1 MLSADVHKVVIII
14 KNKLLKH
21 ILIVLMVICFQI
33 TVSAAEIELPFVPYI
48 DPNEEI
54 VTSSQA
60 ESEASSVEIPTDDN
74 KSQIPNRP
82 QTDTSNTES
91 NRNASSEN
99 NRTENNNSQISNRP
113 KTSTSNA
120 DSKQNASSD
129 NNETKENI
137 LSESVSKNETPV
149 FTPNGEEVVSIDNS
163 TLSDTNNYPADTE
176 SITTD
181 QSNTQGKVNV
191 PNYAA
196 LPIIIAVL
204 CTAVLIGAVIYTL
217 KKKSKID

>member
-1 MLSADVHKVVIII
+1 
-14 KNKLLKH
+14 
-21 ILIVLMVICFQI
+21 MVICFQI

-82 QTDTSNTES
+82 
-91 NRNASSEN
+91 
-99 NRTENNNSQISNRP
+99 

-120 DSKQNASSD
+120 DSKQNASYD

-163 TLSDTNNYPADTE
+163 TLSDTNNYSADTE

-204 CTAVLIGAVIYTL
+204 IGAVIYTL

>member
-1 MLSADVHKVVIII
+1 
-14 KNKLLKH
+14 
-21 ILIVLMVICFQI
+21 MVICFQI

-91 NRNASSEN
+91 NRNASS
-99 NRTENNNSQISNRP
+99 
-113 KTSTSNA
+113 
-120 DSKQNASSD
+120 D
-129 NNETKENI
+129 NNETKEYI
-137 LSESVSKNETPV
+137 LSESVSKNEIPV

-181 QSNTQGKVNV
+181 QSNTQEKVNV

>member
-1 MLSADVHKVVIII
+1 
-14 KNKLLKH
+14 
-21 ILIVLMVICFQI
+21 MVICFQI

-82 QTDTSNTES
+82 
-91 NRNASSEN
+91 
-99 NRTENNNSQISNRP
+99 

-120 DSKQNASSD
+120 DSKQNASYD

-163 TLSDTNNYPADTE
+163 TLSDTNNYSADTE

>member
-1 MLSADVHKVVIII
+1 
-14 KNKLLKH
+14 
-21 ILIVLMVICFQI
+21 MVIFFQT
-33 TVSAAEIELPFVPYI
+33 TVNAAEIELPFVPYI

-60 ESEASSVEIPTDDN
+60 EIEASSVEIPTDDN

-82 QTDTSNTES
+82 ETDTSAGESKRNTSSES
-91 NRNASSEN
+91 LSSEN

-129 NNETKENI
+129 NNETKENSS
-137 LSESVSKNETPV
+137 SESVSKNETPV

-163 TLSDTNNYPADTE
+163 TLSDTNNYPTDTE

-181 QSNTQGKVNV
+181 QSNTPEKVNV

-204 CTAVLIGAVIYTL
+204 CTAVLIGTVIYTL

>member
-120 DSKQNASSD
+120 DSKQNASYD

-181 QSNTQGKVNV
+181 QSNTPEKVNV

>member
-1 MLSADVHKVVIII
+1 MFIKEVINI
-14 KNKLLKH
+14 KSKLLKH
-21 ILIVLMVICFQI
+21 ILIVLMVIFFQT
-33 TVSAAEIELPFVPYI
+33 TVNAAEIELPFVPYI

-181 QSNTQGKVNV
+181 QSNTPEKVNV